1 MPKNTKTIAVCK
13 QQSEST
19 EHKCQFQKLL
29 KECAELL
36 IDMQREYAALHYSI
50 YQDDEL
56 DDDGYGDDD
65 NDNDVFQSLYE
76 DAENTINK
84 LKGLKILK
92 ASL

>member
-1 MPKNTKTIAVCK
+1 MPKKANTITLCK

-19 EHKCQFQKLL
+19 EHKCQYQTLL

-36 IDMQREYAALHYSI
+36 LDMQREYAALHYSI

-65 NDNDVFQSLYE
+65 NDVFQSLYE
-76 DAENTINK
+76 NAEKTINK

>member
-19 EHKCQFQKLL
+19 EHKCQYQTLL

-36 IDMQREYAALHYSI
+36 LDIQREYAALHYSI
-50 YQDDEL
+50 YQDDDL
-56 DDDGYGDDD
+56 DDDGYGDD
-65 NDNDVFQSLYE
+65 DNDVFQSLYE

>member
-19 EHKCQFQKLL
+19 EHKCQYQTLL

-36 IDMQREYAALHYSI
+36 LDMQREYAALHYSI

-65 NDNDVFQSLYE
+65 NDVFQSLYE
-76 DAENTINK
+76 NAEKTINK

>member
-1 MPKNTKTIAVCK
+1 MPKKTETITLCK

-19 EHKCQFQKLL
+19 EHKCQYKTLL

-36 IDMQREYAALHYSI
+36 LDMQREYAALHYSI

-56 DDDGYGDDD
+56 DDDDDEYDD
-65 NDNDVFQSLYE
+65 NDNDVFQSLFE
-76 DAENTINK
+76 DAEKTINK

-92 ASL
+92 ERR

>member
-1 MPKNTKTIAVCK
+1 MPKKTNTITLCK

-19 EHKCQFQKLL
+19 EHKCQYQTLL

-36 IDMQREYAALHYSI
+36 LDMQREYAALHYSI

-56 DDDGYGDDD
+56 DDDVYGDD
-65 NDNDVFQSLYE
+65 DNDVFQSLYE
-76 DAENTINK
+76 NAEKTINK

>member
-1 MPKNTKTIAVCK
+1 MPKKTETITLCK

-19 EHKCQFQKLL
+19 EHKCQYQTLL

-36 IDMQREYAALHYSI
+36 LDMQREYAALHYSI
-50 YQDDEL
+50 YQDDDL
-56 DDDGYGDDD
+56 DDDGYGDD
-65 NDNDVFQSLYE
+65 NNDVFQSLYE

-92 ASL
+92 AGL

>member
-56 DDDGYGDDD
+56 DDDGYGDD
-65 NDNDVFQSLYE
+65 NNDVFQSLYE

-92 ASL
+92 ADL

>member
-19 EHKCQFQKLL
+19 EHKCQYQTLL

-36 IDMQREYAALHYSI
+36 LDMQREYAALHYSI

-56 DDDGYGDDD
+56 DDDSDDD
-65 NDNDVFQSLYE
+65 NDDDIFQSLYE
-76 DAENTINK
+76 DAEDTINK
-84 LKGLKILK
+84 LKALKILHERH
-92 ASL
+92 

>member
-1 MPKNTKTIAVCK
+1 MPKKANTIALCK

-19 EHKCQFQKLL
+19 EHKCQYQTLL

-36 IDMQREYAALHYSI
+36 LDMQREYAALHYSI

-56 DDDGYGDDD
+56 DDDDYGDD
-65 NDNDVFQSLYE
+65 DNDVFQSLYE
-76 DAENTINK
+76 DAEKTINK

>member
-1 MPKNTKTIAVCK
+1 MSKKTETITLCK

-19 EHKCQFQKLL
+19 EHKCQYQTLL

-36 IDMQREYAALHYSI
+36 LDMQREYAALHYSI

-56 DDDGYGDDD
+56 DDDGYGDD
-65 NDNDVFQSLYE
+65 NNDVFQSLYE
-76 DAENTINK
+76 DVENTINK

-92 ASL
+92 ADL

>member
-1 MPKNTKTIAVCK
+1 MPKKTKTIILCK

-19 EHKCQFQKLL
+19 EHKCQYQTLL

-56 DDDGYGDDD
+56 DDDEYD
-65 NDNDVFQSLYE
+65 DNDVFQSLFE
-76 DAENTINK
+76 DAEKTINK
-84 LKGLKILK
+84 LKALEILNERH
-92 ASL
+92 

>member
-1 MPKNTKTIAVCK
+1 MSKKTETITPCK

-19 EHKCQFQKLL
+19 EHKCQYQTLL

-36 IDMQREYAALHYSI
+36 LDMQREYAALHYSI

-56 DDDGYGDDD
+56 DDDGYGDD
-65 NDNDVFQSLYE
+65 NNDVFQSLYE
-76 DAENTINK
+76 DVENTINK

-92 ASL
+92 ADL